1 MDIGPKD
8 NGHIQRDSTSLTGV
22 RGQGAGKMLG
32 DDINLDQSADVFWL
46 PLGGAERP
54 KGLIGCGEQ
63 RHFPSLRDAIVFTMD
78 TLPPRERAT
87 AWISLLTGPLKIE
100 EIEVLHRRLKPRESD
115 SLKFDVNQKL

>member
-1 MDIGPKD
+1 
-8 NGHIQRDSTSLTGV
+8 
-22 RGQGAGKMLG
+22 MLG